1 MTLDLL
7 KEEWFVNNYYIFL
20 YENDLLENKLE
31 NGDSI
36 SYFEKGLVINT
47 FKNDAYSAFISNV
60 NYKKENVEK
69 IINLLSDFSPAV
81 ITYGDACL
89 NLINHISN
97 LNNYEIYNQ
106 TIATLD
112 KDDFV
117 FSDAKEEI
125 LDKKLIIKRVNLSD
139 FDEIKKF
146 LEEENFYPNSR
157 NHWVDFYRK
166 YVLKNSL
173 NYGYIALKDKKV
185 ISHAC
190 VVYTNSK
197 NAVIWGVA
205 TNSEF
210 RGLGLASHLVSLLC
224 KDILNDNLEPVLYY
238 TEEKIG
244 NIYKKLGFKDKAQ
257 YFIASKVRN

>member
-31 NGDSI
+31 NNGSI
-36 SYFEKGLVINT
+36 TYFENGLVINT
-47 FKNDAYSAFISNV
+47 FRNDAYSAFISNV

-69 IINLLSDFSPAV
+69 IINLLSDFSPTV
-81 ITYGDACL
+81 ITYGNACL
-89 NLINHISN
+89 NLVHQISN

-106 TIATLD
+106 TIAALD
-112 KDDFV
+112 KDDFA
-117 FSDAKEEI
+117 FSEAKEEA
-125 LDKKLIIKRVNLSD
+125 LDKKILIRRVDLFD

-157 NHWVDFYRK
+157 NHWVASYKK
-166 YVLKNSL
+166 YILENNL

-190 VVYTNSK
+190 VVYTNYK

-205 TNSEF
+205 TNTEF

-224 KDILNDNLEPVLYY
+224 KDILNNNLEPLLYY

-244 NIYKKLGFKDKAQ
+244 NLYKKLGFKDKAQ
-257 YFIASKVRN
+257 YFIASKVEN